1 MPGATG
7 LQACLPASHARKL
20 WQSGLA
26 QIGEGTTASQPGL
39 QSSLLSGQTGA
50 AEENLG
56 QSDRA
61 FILKYPVWD
70 IGDGRATWK
79 DQAKIYIQ
87 CKLCLQ

>member
-1 MPGATG
+1 MPGAAG
-7 LQACLPASHARKL
+7 LPACLPASHARKL
-20 WQSGLA
+20 WPSGLP
-26 QIGEGTTASQPGL
+26 QIGGGHNCRGL
-39 QSSLLSGQTGA
+39 QSSLLSGQTES
-50 AEENLG
+50 AEENRG
-56 QSDRA
+56 QADRA